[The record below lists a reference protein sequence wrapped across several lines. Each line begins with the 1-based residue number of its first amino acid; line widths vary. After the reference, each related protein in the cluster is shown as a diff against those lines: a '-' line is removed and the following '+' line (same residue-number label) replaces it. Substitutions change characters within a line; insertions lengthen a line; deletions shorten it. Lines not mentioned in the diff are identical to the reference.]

1 MDWLEITI
9 ETTSGALD
17 ALVARLE
24 DLGVQGLVI
33 NDEKALREH
42 LDNNPAA
49 WDFVDEEVFSGLQGR
64 SNVQFY
70 LEDSS
75 GGQAQLEEYRAAL
88 PGYELSVRRVCD
100 EDWLNSWKAY
110 FKPLEIGRRLLI
122 VPEWEPVP
130 DNTDRVILRIEPQN
144 AFGTGTHASTRMCLE
159 ELETRRAGS
168 VLDLGS
174 GSGILSVA
182 ALLFGADSAVACD
195 VSPDAAAV
203 CRDNARLNGIEDGRL
218 RVYTGDIL
226 DSAVL
231 ARTTGGQR
239 FDIVFANIIADVI
252 IALAPLVR
260 GLLVPGG
267 VFICSGIIDG
277 REAEVRDALET
288 SGLRI
293 LNARREENWHMLC
306 ASL

>member
-9 ETTSGALD
+9 ETTPD
-17 ALVARLE
+17 ALETLIAHLE

-33 NDEKALREH
+33 NDERALREH

-75 GGQAQLEEYRAAL
+75 DGQAQLEEYRAAL
-88 PGYELSVRRVCD
+88 PGYALSVRRVCD

-110 FKPLEIGRRLLI
+110 FKPIEIGRRLLI

-182 ALLFGADSAVACD
+182 ALLFGASSAVACD

-203 CRDNARLNGIEDGRL
+203 CRENARLNGIEDGRL
-218 RVYTGDIL
+218 RVDTGDIL
-226 DSAVL
+226 DSAIL
-231 ARTTGGQR
+231 ARITGGQR
-239 FDIVFANIIADVI
+239 YDIVFANIIADVI

-260 GLLVPGG
+260 GLLNPEG

-277 REAEVRDALET
+277 REAEVSTALET